1 MEESVQRNDS
11 PARAPSPLTP
21 VACRYCGRPVI
32 WAKTEKSFG
41 PFDPKPHL
49 DGTFELRIVQEERV
63 PRAIYVG
70 RYASNLAYTSHFAT
84 CPKADHARQAAKDK
98 RR

>member
-11 PARAPSPLTP
+11 PARAPSPLEP

-41 PFDPKPHL
+41 PFDPQAHL
-49 DGTFELRIVQEERV
+49 DGTFELKVLPDEKV

-70 RYASNLAYTSHFAT
+70 RYGSNLAYTSHFAT
-84 CPKADHARQAAKDK
+84 CPKADHARQAAKEK